1 MDPSDIF
8 KHENGTHL
16 PVAKCQYL
24 VLTSIDS
31 VDLLLKEMRTLAL
44 EDPANSTNISDL
56 LLNVPS
62 PTKPLAFAHK
72 KGNFDRDCNSSSDT
86 YVSDHEAGGNPHQTS
101 FERNFEASQASA
113 SDLATNFWINS
124 PHGTLEPHIIADSE
138 SNSMDAA
145 PTTTA
150 LPAKSIMKPL
160 GTPSTSPKKSVAF
173 PEQKNLE
180 TLHHYSPTSE
190 QEPSPTVE
198 MAPGIAHLWSE
209 MDKDDQVIDSAG
221 ASPPPVPPPHTSST
235 ITGLLA
241 PQENDNEAENDEV
254 DISVLSA
261 YRLSHTNYSNIS
273 LNEKLDIFLSNNS
286 HAANDDLDDHLEKL
300 DLAKK
305 EETDLNIHHLSF
317 QLEEPHEKIENPLNV
332 LHRTQEVRLR
342 SAGSSQSSLQSLM
355 DSNRQ
360 LDFNNIATLST
371 GIQLNDGIKGF
382 PDSIA
387 DLIIPTTDVHDS
399 EHDSSHDV
407 LTFSARKTPKV
418 GSDSEEV
425 FQDSFDQSYHITE
438 KSILNLLNSTSQ
450 LNLPS
455 ADTQESRK
463 VQTSRED
470 FTPEN
475 APEELEVKLE
485 PEVFQEG
492 SKQESTPADLD
503 QLLALQL
510 QPPNIHVKIEPKE
523 VLMKTEPE
531 DALGMQDSDL
541 VAKFRVK
548 EEPNEDV
555 AKEESEVEYDHQIKE
570 EENEGILKMEPQIS
584 FSADEDLPVVK
595 TEIDSK
601 FNESP
606 AGVVKS
612 ESPALEAPPS
622 PKLTNPETD
631 EDSKD
636 IDINNSEDND
646 SNDSEGIHN
655 REDVRNLMEASKTI
669 PKIKGEDDTKAL
681 DEPPNTD
688 PSDNH
693 LVQNPFAAL
702 THSDGSSSGLEISDS
717 TTIHVV
723 RADVAYVSSTEAR
736 LVSSSLPSPKSVEAL
751 MKSQEIDYSN
761 DGDIDE
767 DTGNLIRVKLE
778 TIHHSANV
786 IPNAAQSAES
796 SSGSE
801 IFEDTSEVL
810 LGMTLAPSKSEDL
823 SHNLFQLKSTLHN
836 ERVVPDVQPV
846 ATIAAHPRVDSIT
859 HEEEIDNS
867 VLANSSNILPP
878 LHLMPPPSASVSR
891 FLDPASTFEE
901 SLSAEH
907 DKEKKNNTDFISIWH
922 SQLQMR
928 KHELPSAPLSYQVPD
943 IQNYNTSD
951 LAMGKRYKI
960 PTTLTLTKFKEVN
973 VVSKRV
979 VSPGFD
985 DFQISGFLPEIS
997 QTSGLEEHFKS
1008 LMHSQSIQPDLS
1020 ASSSFYKVQRAGLET
1035 HNLLSQID
1043 HSRVEEP
1050 PAPGPL
1056 PRRNH
1061 SARNTLR
1068 PVSVNT
1074 QDIPRS
1080 KTEKRS
1086 KFHVPSFEIKRS
1098 NSRLSPKNFYND
1110 IFEDTAI
1117 SRPTIKASGMKTL
1130 PSMDREDVKRILQM
1144 KQAMSQ
1150 EEYSNLKLVGPRKR
1164 SVVQEPADK
1173 YDNIQQL
1180 ASVHCAS
1187 LTSSAMSQ
1195 VTKKQLQ
1202 LSHVIGEL
1210 LSMPVAIE
1218 SKDQILND
1226 LSIFQIKA
1234 DKTVDPPKAAEVIST
1249 PIPDNFENVRR
1260 LEQLN
1265 FPEPDPELISII
1277 DSSPQI
1283 IHDNKGK
1290 PAAKEEMQKVTLS
1303 NRADAVP
1310 VESTIEYHGLLHPQR
1325 RPSLPQLAPGFEIA
1339 EGVGEIFDTPLS
1351 DPMEIPEGSIHESV
1365 TRLTQ
1370 ESEPKTQTIDMGA
1383 SFPVKSPG
1391 KIHVVKAVA
1400 ATPQKSTPK
1409 QSPIKINSS
1418 PVRLVKSGDAVTGI
1432 VLDAKPPKLRKEFG
1446 DNEITNEKIRVQ
1458 RPKHE
1463 PGLSTV
1469 SVPSNVTDDTLLSG
1483 KNSQDRVI
1491 SNSQGSSAPLSI
1503 ETDRGRLFLRVVGLK
1518 NISLPDIKSRKGSFS
1533 VTLDNGVH
1541 CIKTPNYKLDSLNV
1555 LIGKEFELAVGKSLE
1570 FILTMKATYN
1580 KPKGTLMEVHERK
1593 VVRSKNRISRLF
1605 GSKDIITTTRYVP
1618 QEVQD
1623 AWKNKFA
1630 ADGSFARCYIDL
1642 EQYELQ
1648 ITGIARNFNITCF
1661 NEWETTAAGGK
1672 VTQRQPYQIAQ
1683 LEVKMLFVPRTEP
1696 YEVLPTSIK
1705 TAYESL
1711 DELRFESHLSLE
1723 GYMHQ
1728 DGGDCETW
1736 KKRWFKLSGTSLI
1749 AHSEYSHKTR
1759 AKINLAKVVEVI
1771 YVDKENMNRS
1781 SSNYRNFSDILLVQN
1796 AFKIRFANGEIIDFG
1811 AANKNEKMQWIR
1823 SIQEI
1828 VYRNK
1833 FRRQPWIK
1841 LMQEKNG
1848 NSRPRS
1854 LVIGN

>member
-1 MDPSDIF
+1 
-8 KHENGTHL
+8 
-16 PVAKCQYL
+16 
-24 VLTSIDS
+24 
-31 VDLLLKEMRTLAL
+31 MRTLAL
-44 EDPANSTNISDL
+44 TDPANSINISDL

-101 FERNFEASQASA
+101 FERNFEASEVSA
-113 SDLATNFWINS
+113 SDLATNFWIVS
-124 PHGTLEPHIIADSE
+124 PHVALEPHIIADSE

-150 LPAKSIMKPL
+150 LPGKSIMKPL

-173 PEQKNLE
+173 PEQNNLE

-198 MAPGIAHLWSE
+198 IAAGIAHLWSE
-209 MDKDDQVIDSAG
+209 MDKDDQVIDSAD

-241 PQENDNEAENDEV
+241 PQEGDNEAENDEV

-261 YRLSHTNYSNIS
+261 YRLSHNNYSNIS

-305 EETDLNIHHLSF
+305 EETDVNIHHLSF
-317 QLEEPHEKIENPLNV
+317 QLEEPREKIENPLNV
-332 LHRTQEVRLR
+332 LQRTQEVRLR

-360 LDFNNIATLST
+360 LNFNNIATLST
-371 GIQLNDGIKGF
+371 GIQLNDGIMGF

-399 EHDSSHDV
+399 QQDSSHDV
-407 LTFSARKTPKV
+407 LTFGARKAPKV
-418 GSDSEEV
+418 GSDSEEM

-450 LNLPS
+450 VNLPS
-455 ADTQESRK
+455 ADTQESRM

-470 FTPEN
+470 IMSEK

-485 PEVFQEG
+485 PEEFQEG
-492 SKQESTPADLD
+492 SKQESTPTDFH

-510 QPPNIHVKIEPKE
+510 LEPRVKMEPKE

-531 DALGMQDSDL
+531 DALGRQNSDL

-555 AKEESEVEYDHQIKE
+555 AKEESEVAYDHQIKE

-584 FSADEDLPVVK
+584 FSADDDLPVVK
-595 TEIDSK
+595 SEIDSK
-601 FNESP
+601 LNESP
-606 AGVVKS
+606 AGFVKS
-612 ESPALEAPPS
+612 ESPVLEAPPS
-622 PKLTNPETD
+622 SKFTNPESD

-646 SNDSEGIHN
+646 INDSEGIHN
-655 REDVRNLMEASKTI
+655 REDVHNSMEASKTI
-669 PKIKGEDDTKAL
+669 PKIKGEGDTKTF
-681 DEPPNTD
+681 DESPNTD
-688 PSDNH
+688 QSDNH
-693 LVQNPFAAL
+693 LVQNPFATL
-702 THSDGSSSGLEISDS
+702 THFDGSSSGLEISDS

-723 RADVAYVSSTEAR
+723 RADVAYISSTEAR
-736 LVSSSLPSPKSVEAL
+736 LVSSSLPGPKSVDAL
-751 MKSQEIDYSN
+751 VQSQEMDYSN

-767 DTGNLIRVKLE
+767 DTGNLTHVKLE

-810 LGMTLAPSKSEDL
+810 IGMTLAPSKSDAF
-823 SHNLFQLKSTLHN
+823 SHNLIQLNSPDLN
-836 ERVVPDVQPV
+836 ERKAPNVQPV
-846 ATIAAHPRVDSIT
+846 ASIAAHPRVDSIT
-859 HEEEIDNS
+859 YEEEIDNS
-867 VLANSSNILPP
+867 ALANSSNILPP

-928 KHELPSAPLSYQVPD
+928 KHVLPSAPLSYQVPD

-951 LAMGKRYKI
+951 LAMGKRFKI

-973 VVSKRV
+973 LVSKRV

-1008 LMHSQSIQPDLS
+1008 LMHSQSIQSDLIE
-1020 ASSSFYKVQRAGLET
+1020 SSSFYKVQRTGLET

-1056 PRRNH
+1056 PRRSH

-1117 SRPTIKASGMKTL
+1117 SRPTIMASGMKTL

-1195 VTKKQLQ
+1195 VTKKQIP

-1234 DKTVDPPKAAEVIST
+1234 DKTLEPPRAAEVIST
-1249 PIPDNFENVRR
+1249 PIPDNFKNVRR

-1277 DSSPQI
+1277 DSSPQN
-1283 IHDNKGK
+1283 IHDNKGE
-1290 PAAKEEMQKVTLS
+1290 PAAKEEMQKVALS
-1303 NRADAVP
+1303 NCVDAVP
-1310 VESTIEYHGLLHPQR
+1310 VESTIGSHGLLNPQR
-1325 RPSLPQLAPGFEIA
+1325 RPSLPQLAPRFENA
-1339 EGVGEIFDTPLS
+1339 EGIGSPVDEIIHTPLS
-1351 DPMEIPEGSIHESV
+1351 DPREIPEGSIHESV

-1370 ESEPKTQTIDMGA
+1370 QSDPKTQSVDMGA

-1391 KIHVVKAVA
+1391 KIYVIKAGA
-1400 ATPQKSTPK
+1400 ATPQKSTLK
-1409 QSPIKINSS
+1409 LSPIKINSS

-1432 VLDAKPPKLRKEFG
+1432 VLEAKPPKLRKEFG
-1446 DNEITNEKIRVQ
+1446 DNEITNEKIRAQ

-1463 PGLSTV
+1463 PGLSTG
-1469 SVPSNVTDDTLLSG
+1469 SVPSNATDDTLLSE

-1605 GSKDIITTTRYVP
+1605 GSKDIITTTKYVP

-1623 AWKNKFA
+1623 PWKNKFA

-1661 NEWETTAAGGK
+1661 NEWETTPAGGK

-1711 DELRFESHLSLE
+1711 DELRFESHLSVE

-1854 LVIGN
+1854 IVIGNQ